1 MVSQFVELFEVM
13 EGRQQ
18 KTVMMETQ
26 MTTMDVHLHE
36 LLRLDMYES
45 MATSL
50 VVMNALKHAEMVK
63 TMEGLSV
70 MMETWMIM
78 MVEIV
83 SDILKSDINV

>member
-1 MVSQFVELFEVM
+1 MKL
-13 EGRQQ
+13 GI
-18 KTVMMETQ
+18 
-26 MTTMDVHLHE
+26 HA
-36 LLRLDMYES
+36 S
-45 MATSL
+45 MAMSL
-50 VVMNALKHAEMVK
+50 VQMNALKNAEMVK